1 VSVADERVVLVAYPV
16 LLDCSC
22 LNGRGW
28 VRHLPSSKS
37 AAYSRRV
44 LLPPILEVFVVWHPD
59 DELGEWV
66 AATVADHFHSAPFA
80 GLAGGAVEVYV
91 RSASW
96 DGAGSPPRPMPFME
110 PLPYGLRA
118 PEFTAVVPVVSTH
131 FARAHDDHP
140 AWQRYVDA
148 IAEAHGRD
156 GVGVYTVVDPDL
168 DLSRTGLMQ
177 ALSRPQTLPQVDRAD
192 PTALCRELA
201 QGIAQRVAAP
211 DGTSAERITVF
222 VSHTK
227 HRSLAEDDEDGPRL
241 YDQVRQVIAQTR
253 LSDFFD
259 ARDLQTADDW
269 ASVLDDKASTS
280 ALLIVRTDRYAGR
293 EWTQREVLQ
302 AKLNGMPAVTL
313 YAMRDGEDRG
323 SFLMDHLPAVACNL
337 DDPDPAIS
345 AALNRLVDEALKRA
359 LWRAQT
365 VYLIQG
371 GFDWLPAH
379 APEPVTAAPWLRE
392 HRDKDADDRHVWIIH
407 PDPPLGPKERD
418 VLVELCGL
426 AGFDANVDILTPRTF
441 ASRGG
446 RLRS

>member
-1 VSVADERVVLVAYPV
+1 M
-16 LLDCSC
+16 
-22 LNGRGW
+22 
-28 VRHLPSSKS
+28 
-37 AAYSRRV
+37 

-66 AATVADHFHSAPFA
+66 ATTVADHFHSAPFA

-91 RSASW
+91 RSAPW
-96 DGAGSPPRPMPFME
+96 DGVGGPPRPMPFME
-110 PLPYGLRA
+110 PLPYCLRA
-118 PEFTAVVPVVSTH
+118 PQFTAVVPVVSTR
-131 FARAHDDHP
+131 FARAYDDHP
-140 AWQRYVDA
+140 AWRTYVDTV
-148 IAEAHGRD
+148 AEAHGRG
-156 GVGVYTVVDPDL
+156 GVAVYTVMDPDV
-168 DLSRTGLMQ
+168 DMSPTRLMG
-177 ALSRPQTLPQVDRAD
+177 ALSRPQTLPRIDRND
-192 PTALCRELA
+192 PAALCRELA
-201 QGIAQRVAAP
+201 QAIAQRVAGP
-211 DGTSAERITVF
+211 DGDSAERITIF

-241 YDQVRQVIAQTR
+241 YDQVRQVIAETR
-253 LSDFFD
+253 LADFFD

-269 ASVLDDKASTS
+269 VSVLDDKASTS

-313 YAMRDGEDRG
+313 HAMRDGEDRG
-323 SFLMDHLPAVACNL
+323 SFLMDHLPVVVCGL
-337 DDPDPAIS
+337 DDPVPAIR

-359 LWRAQT
+359 LWQVQT
-365 VYLIQG
+365 VYLHEH

-379 APEPVTAAPWLRE
+379 APEPVTAGPWLRE
-392 HRDKDADDRHVWIIH
+392 HRDTDADDRHVWIMH

-418 VLVELCGL
+418 VLVELCSL
-426 AGFDANVDILTPRTF
+426 AGFDANVDVLTPRTF